1 MAIRKR
7 NSSDQGNLNPDNPT
21 LTPGETSAS
30 KYERFP
36 RFRALGF
43 SGPNPETRLTGELPG
58 R

>member
-30 KYERFP
+30 KYERFQ
-36 RFRALGF
+36 RFRAWGF
-43 SGPNPETRLTGELPG
+43 SGAEPGNPFDGELPG